1 MSRMDKN
8 SSGDT
13 FIKDL
18 SKIQKSNQDIAFKIL
33 EKISQLSQV
42 AHEIRENK
50 NFKTN
55 LKVKRMKGQSY
66 WQLRVDDY
74 RVWYDFDENDELQF
88 IKVFKK
94 DSKKTPKRFID
105 NAAAKHQSDKTNVA
119 KLKHLYESESAKKKL
134 KAKDNNT
141 EKT

>member
-1 MSRMDKN
+1 MSKMDKN

-18 SKIQKSNQDIAFKIL
+18 SKIQKSNSDIAFKIL
-33 EKISQLSQV
+33 EKVSQLSQV

-50 NFKTN
+50 KFKTN
-55 LKVKRMKGQSY
+55 LKVKRMKGQDY

-119 KLKHLYESESAKKKL
+119 KLKYLYESESAKKKL

-141 EKT
+141 KKT